1 MSTTTKRPRAEALA
15 AAHAL
20 SDLLCHACERW
31 EIAGSVR
38 RNKPEV
44 GDVEHVILPT
54 FGDVPGGDL
63 FASPQ
68 TVNLLW
74 HRLDQ
79 LVAAGTVAK
88 ALINGSPRWG
98 ERYRRVIFQGIAHD
112 LFAADADNWG
122 SVLAIRT
129 GPAEFSKGLVVGLR
143 RNGYRNQD
151 GYVWTCT
158 PEGEPIERVACPD
171 ERTFFALAG
180 AAWVEPED
188 RR

>member
-1 MSTTTKRPRAEALA
+1 MNPMLLPLLVGGLVIAMVVMLFVALNRGEDGRA
-15 AAHAL
+15 
-20 SDLLCHACERW
+20 SD
-31 EIAGSVR
+31 
-38 RNKPEV
+38 
-44 GDVEHVILPT
+44 
-54 FGDVPGGDL
+54 
-63 FASPQ
+63 
-68 TVNLLW
+68 
-74 HRLDQ
+74 RLDQ